1 MTEDN
6 AGSLYVVT
14 YTSGNAVPLM
24 LKSTNGGASWVKI
37 GSFNVVHFHT
47 VRFNPADGYL
57 YAILGEG
64 TLPDCAKIM
73 RSMDGGASWT
83 LVVKRNDTL
92 GTVYLGVAFNG
103 RYVYVGQDYPN
114 RVLPNSPFLR

>member
-37 GSFNVVHFHT
+37 GSFNVIHFQT

-57 YAILGEG
+57 YVILGEG
-64 TLPDCAKIM
+64 TLSDCAKIM
-73 RSMDGGASWT
+73 RSTNGGANWT

-92 GTVYLGVAFNG
+92 GTVYLGMAFNE